1 MADTKEIVPAGT
13 VSHHEIAPEAEKPQ
27 LSHEEELRGRDF
39 TISEINLPKGYFR
52 SASFLGSMFAIG
64 LSFGC
69 GVGGFALAAPILG
82 FIDADIGP
90 DPNLTWVAISYL
102 LTNSV
107 GLTLVGRLSD
117 LFGRRWFFIG
127 GNILA
132 TLGCI
137 VSATAPN
144 IPALI
149 AGETLIGL
157 GAASQLSYASVIG
170 EIVPTEYRFLAQGY
184 AFLWGIPF
192 SGFAPVI
199 GYSFVFQ
206 SSVGWRGVFYV
217 LIALNVVSTLC
228 WVLFYRPPTFN
239 MKHGKGRKTQFVKD
253 FDYIGTFVGVLGL
266 ILLLMGLSWGGS
278 LHPWKS
284 AHVISTIVVGFVL
297 MVAFVLYETFGNLKE
312 PLIPMRLF
320 RNTGWVITILLWALG
335 ASVYYAMA
343 ILWPSMVAT
352 LYSSGHSSMWA
363 GWTSCLS
370 NCGILFG
377 EYCGAWGKKKTNYQI
392 MVVFF
397 IGSALL
403 ASMATCNPDT
413 PVRAMVLVF
422 IAAAF
427 IGYNEIL
434 NSTVATIVI
443 DDQRE
448 IGTATGVAGSARS
461 FISTI
466 CSTVYTVVL
475 TNRLAET
482 RPAKVPSALLA
493 AGLPS
498 TSIVAFFAAITAG
511 TPAAWAA
518 VPGLTP
524 AIQAAGVRAYQDASS
539 SAYSTV
545 FLTTIAF
552 SGIGVICSFFAPNVD
567 HLLTKDVA
575 VTLHERGT
583 EMIVKDRATGGE
595 EKV

>member
-1 MADTKEIVPAGT
+1 MADTKEDLPAGT

-39 TISEINLPKGYFR
+39 TISENDLPRGYFR

-69 GVGGFALAAPILG
+69 GVGGFTLVAPILG

-107 GLTLVGRLSD
+107 GLMLVGRLSD

-137 VSATAPN
+137 VAATAPN

-157 GAASQLSYASVIG
+157 GAASQLSYACRCHQ
-170 EIVPTEYRFLAQGY
+170 TKHLK
-184 AFLWGIPF
+184 FLWGIPF
-192 SGFAPVI
+192 SGFATAI
-199 GYSFVFQ
+199 GYAFVFQ

-217 LIALNVVSTLC
+217 LIAMNVASTLA
-228 WVLFYRPPTFN
+228 WFLFYRPPY
-239 MKHGKGRKTQFVKD
+239 GRKTRFLKD
-253 FDYIGTFVGVLGL
+253 FDYIGTFIGVLGL
-266 ILLLMGLSWGGS
+266 ILLLMGLSWGGA
-278 LHPWKS
+278 LHPWKV
-284 AHVISTIVVGFVL
+284 AHVIFTIVVGFVL

-312 PLIPMRLF
+312 PLLPIRLF
-320 RNTGWVITILLWALG
+320 RNTGWVITIIPWALG
-335 ASVYYAMA
+335 AAVYYALA
-343 ILWPSMVAT
+343 ILWASMVAT
-352 LYSSGHSSMWA
+352 LYSGGHSAMWA
-363 GWTSCLS
+363 GWRSCLS

-377 EYCGAWGKKKTNYQI
+377 EYCGAWGKRKTNYQI
-392 MVVFF
+392 MVVFL
-397 IGSALL
+397 IGSVLL
-403 ASMATCNPDT
+403 ASMATCNHDT

-422 IAAAF
+422 LAAAF

-448 IGTATGVAGSARS
+448 IGTATDIAGSARS
-461 FISTI
+461 FISTM
-466 CSTVYTVVL
+466 CSNVYTVVL

-482 RPAKVPSALLA
+482 IPARVPAALLA

-498 TSIVAFFAAITAG
+498 TSIIAFLTAITAG
-511 TPAAWAA
+511 TPAAW
-518 VPGLTP
+518 
-524 AIQAAGVRAYQDASS
+524 DASS

-552 SGIGVICSFFAPNVD
+552 SGIGVMCSFFAPNVD
-567 HLLTKDVA
+567 HLLSKDVA

-583 EMIVKDRATGGE
+583 EMVVGGSDGE
-595 EKV
+595 GRGEGVDVDSWPSYVS